1 MAENH
6 KRSMELEAELEEKR
20 REQERHHEE
29 RMQSMMMYFMQ
40 QVAGHSTYSPTGFMP
55 MPYSGPYSFPSH
67 SGPPFPNHSN
77 SDHEVHDVVDDDTL
91 LPARANEQGNVN
103 RVCPYIYIYIY
114 VCTKKLSEL
123 GI

>member
-1 MAENH
+1 MLILAGTKRLRQREDQSVNLIEAIGELHKKTLDVMAENH

-55 MPYSGPYSFPSH
+55 MPYSGFPSH

-91 LPARANEQGNVN
+91 
-103 RVCPYIYIYIY
+103 
-114 VCTKKLSEL
+114 
-123 GI
+123 

>member
-1 MAENH
+1 MLILAYLLRYQEAEAENH

-55 MPYSGPYSFPSH
+55 MRYSGPYSFPSH
-67 SGPPFPNHSN
+67 SGPPFPNHSY

-91 LPARANEQGNVN
+91 
-103 RVCPYIYIYIY
+103 
-114 VCTKKLSEL
+114 
-123 GI
+123 